1 MKRIPCLLPT
11 RIFRTS
17 QTIAIV
23 ALMSLQS
30 FGEVPIAPL
39 ESRFQPN
46 ADGISETTEVPD
58 FQKHVSPLLGRLGCN
73 GRACHGSFQ
82 GQGGFTLSLF
92 GFDFD
97 TDLKALLDNNAGRVD
112 AKNPLASLILTKPVD
127 AEMHEGGQRLKKD
140 GWEYWVLR
148 KWIEAGAPKSSAS
161 QKGTIQKLV
170 RLEVSPL
177 EIHFTS
183 KDETK
188 SMHAIAIWADGSQED
203 VTSLCRF
210 ASNDTSIATINEKG
224 LVTGGAT
231 GDTHVVVSY
240 DNAVVPVSV
249 LRPFGKT
256 GQLQQQIANSKTEID
271 KLVLKK
277 LDKLGILPAN
287 TATDAEFFRRLCQSP
302 KKLSKR

>member
-1 MKRIPCLLPT
+1 MKRIPCLIRTPF
-11 RIFRTS
+11 FRLS
-17 QTIAIV
+17 QAIAIV

-30 FGEVPIAPL
+30 LGEVPIAPL

-46 ADGISETTEVPD
+46 SDGISETAEIPD

-92 GFDFD
+92 GYDFD
-97 TDLKALLDNNAGRVD
+97 ADLKALLDNDAGRVT
-112 AKNPLASLILTKPVD
+112 AKDPLASLILTKPVD
-127 AEMHEGGQRLKKD
+127 ADMHEGGQRFKKD

-148 KWIEAGAPKSSAS
+148 KWIEAGAPKTSAA
-161 QKGTIQKLV
+161 QKEPIQKLV

-188 SMHAIAIWADGSQED
+188 SMHAIAIWEDGSQED

-210 ASNDTSIATINEKG
+210 ASNDTSIAKINEKG
-224 LVTGGAT
+224 LVTGGET

-249 LRPFGKT
+249 LRPIGKT
-256 GQLQQQIANSKTEID
+256 GQLQKQIADAKTEID
-271 KLVLKK
+271 KLVLRK
-277 LDKLGILPAN
+277 LDKLGIKKV
-287 TATDAEFFRRLCQSP
+287 DGDRR
-302 KKLSKR
+302 